1 MLKIRESNNYEKNQT
16 CTRRTTKIAERGTNY
31 NSVLIGVSEFIINV
45 HGRRLRRALSSLKYI
60 FKFHG

>member
-1 MLKIRESNNYEKNQT
+1 MKK
-16 CTRRTTKIAERGTNY
+16 TKHVQDEQQKQAERGTNY

-60 FKFHG
+60 FKFRG